1 MEHWTP
7 VWNEKCGLLWNGTW
21 NTGLC
26 GGVECNTILYGGKVC
41 RLGGSPTG
49 WNIAWALLVI
59 WKGKVSCVEWNAR
72 F

>member
-7 VWNEKCGLLWNGTW
+7 VWNEKCGLLWNGKW

-41 RLGGSPTG
+41 RLGGSTTEP
-49 WNIAWALLVI
+49 LLLNVYGAPELI
-59 WKGKVSCVEWNAR
+59 PRNEFR
-72 F
+72 QPM